1 MKPFGLP
8 WPRANLAAKIAAVT
22 SLPILAVLIAALL
35 TVNFRVAAQ
44 QNRTVTADLSR
55 AALSFEKQMMH
66 QGEELKRIGTVVAR
80 DPKFFA
86 VLTLPRADRGSADFH
101 ETLAGVA
108 ADFQR
113 DADAPVFDVTDE
125 HGVVLVRGERPDEY
139 GIDISGS
146 NLIREAMA
154 RRTVSGYIVEGRNA
168 YRVAVVP
175 IIVGGTL
182 YGTLTLGK
190 SVDAALA
197 QALKETTRSDV
208 VFTVDGEIA
217 SSTIPASPLR
227 DLLAGKIRGWRQQ
240 PSAEGRTEVEVL
252 SAPRERFL
260 ALRGE
265 VRGPEVGGSLSYVLL
280 RSLDQETVVVR
291 RIGGDLVAVGA
302 LAAILAVLLGLGVA
316 AGVTRPIRRLVQ
328 AANEMR
334 VGNYEFPLNVRSR
347 DEMGRLASDFEAMR
361 AAQREEIA
369 RLGEIDRMK
378 SNFITVASHEIV
390 TPVTMIRAYADM
402 MADGALGEV
411 SSLQME
417 GLAAIRRGTS
427 TLTRLARDLTDMSLI
442 DRNQLPAKF
451 ASVDISELLEEVAVQ
466 IAPFVSQRD
475 QQMSIGV
482 ETGLIHPRVDRDYL
496 GQAILNVAMNAVR
509 FTPDGGSVD
518 FSARRVEEGVEIE
531 VRDTGIGIAE
541 EDQEKI
547 FSKLVELKDVNL
559 HSSGTSE
566 FNSSGLGLGLS
577 IARGIIEAHGGTIRV
592 ESQVGTGST
601 FRILLPIQT
610 GSVAASE
617 TTPTDTCSQIQTT

>member
-1 MKPFGLP
+1 VKPVRLP
-8 WPRANLAAKIAAVT
+8 WLRTNLAARIAATT

-55 AALSFEKQMMH
+55 AALSFEKQMVH

-86 VLTLPRADRGSADFH
+86 TLTLPRTDRGSADFH

-113 DADAPVFDVTDE
+113 DTDAPIFDVTDD
-125 HGVVLVRGERPDEY
+125 HGVILVRGGRPDQY
-139 GIDISGS
+139 GIDVSGS
-146 NLIREAMA
+146 NLVREALA
-154 RRTVSGYIVEGRNA
+154 RRTVSGYIVEGRSA

-175 IIVGGTL
+175 ILVGGTL
-182 YGTLTLGK
+182 FGTLTLGK

-197 QALKETTRSDV
+197 EALKETTRSDV

-217 SSTIPASPLR
+217 SSTIPDSPLR
-227 DLLAGKIRGWRQQ
+227 SMLATRIREWLHRSPGGGGT
-240 PSAEGRTEVEVL
+240 SLEVVP
-252 SAPRERFL
+252 ARGERFL

-265 VRGPEVGGSLSYVLL
+265 VEGPEIGGRLGYLLL

-291 RIGGDLVAVGA
+291 RIGADLIVAGA
-302 LAAILAVLLGLGVA
+302 AAAILAVLLGLGVA
-316 AGVTRPIRRLVQ
+316 AGITRPIRRLVQ

-334 VGNYEFPLNVRSR
+334 VGNYDFPLNVRSG

-361 AAQREEIA
+361 SAQRSEIT

-378 SNFITVASHEIV
+378 SNFITIASHEII

-402 MADGALGEV
+402 IADGALGEV
-411 SSLQME
+411 SSLQRE
-417 GLAAIRRGTS
+417 GLTAIRRGTS

-442 DRNQLPAKF
+442 DRNQLPARF
-451 ASVDISELLEEVAVQ
+451 APCDVGEILEEVAVQ
-466 IAPFVSQRD
+466 VAPFVSQRD

-496 GQAILNVAMNAVR
+496 GQAIQNVAMNAVR
-509 FTPDGGSVD
+509 FTPDGGIID
-518 FSARRVEEGVEIE
+518 LAARRVEGAVEIE
-531 VRDTGIGIAE
+531 VRDTGIGIPQ
-541 EDQEKI
+541 EDQERI

-559 HSSGTSE
+559 HSSGTAE

-577 IARGIIEAHGGTIRV
+577 IARGIIEAHGGTIHV
-592 ESQVGTGST
+592 ESRVGAGST
-601 FRILLPIQT
+601 FRILLPIPKAD
-610 GSVAASE
+610 GAPLE
-617 TTPTDTCSQIQTT
+617 TTAPDTMSQVNAT